1 MNGARR
7 RIYADHA
14 ATTPARS
21 EVVAAMLPHL
31 GALGF
36 NPSAAY
42 AEGRRA
48 KAALDEAR
56 ERVARV
62 LGVRPREIVFT
73 GGGSEADALAIAGVA
88 RALRARRRHRI
99 PSAIGHHA
107 VLHAVERLRED
118 GFEVTILPVDENGRV
133 DPGAFADALRDE
145 TALASIMLANNEI
158 GTIQPVAE
166 LAALAHA
173 RGALFHTDAVQA
185 AGRFALDVR
194 TLGIDLLTLA
204 SHKFYGPKGVGM
216 LYVRD
221 GTPLAPLVLGGG
233 QEAGLRAGT
242 ENIAGIVGFATALEL
257 AVAELEAEEQRLRAL
272 QQRFEAGILASNS
285 QARINGAGAARL
297 PSISSVAFP
306 GADAQTLLVRL
317 DLEGVAVSLGSACAA
332 GSSEPSH
339 VLAALGAPEWVRR
352 GTVRFSFGRL
362 TGRQEVDELN
372 TMLPNTVASVC
383 DAVSNQGAEL

>member
-1 MNGARR
+1 M
-7 RIYADHA
+7 
-14 ATTPARS
+14 
-21 EVVAAMLPHL
+21 
-31 GALGF
+31 
-36 NPSAAY
+36 
-42 AEGRRA
+42 
-48 KAALDEAR
+48 
-56 ERVARV
+56 
-62 LGVRPREIVFT
+62 
-73 GGGSEADALAIAGVA
+73 
-88 RALRARRRHRI
+88 
-99 PSAIGHHA
+99 
-107 VLHAVERLRED
+107 LHAVERLRED